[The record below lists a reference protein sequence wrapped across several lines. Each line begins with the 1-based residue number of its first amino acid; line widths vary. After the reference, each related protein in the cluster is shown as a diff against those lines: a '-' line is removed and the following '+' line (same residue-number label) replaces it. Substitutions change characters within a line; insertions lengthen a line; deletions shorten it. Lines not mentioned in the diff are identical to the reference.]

1 VWALKSVLFS
11 AGDASGELH
20 AAALAEELRRR
31 EPELQLFG
39 LGGPAMEKAGVE
51 LVVPQH
57 ELAVGGLFEVLTDLP
72 RIVSAWRRMNRALVE
87 RQPDLVILVDSP
99 DFNLPFAKRAK
110 RRGVPVLY
118 YVSPQVWAWR
128 RGRVRRIAARVDRL
142 AVIFPFE
149 PEVYAGTGLAVD
161 FVGHPLL
168 DRLTP
173 LATRDR
179 AEVRR
184 TLSLGPD
191 RPLVLLLPGSRRNE
205 VRRTLPLQLAAAR
218 ALHALDP
225 RVAFAIAVAPSIAR
239 EAIDEAIAA
248 ETLPA
253 LFDLTVIEGR
263 THEAIRAADV
273 ALAKPGTVTLEVA
286 LLGTPLVV
294 TTRVNPFTAWLIRR
308 LVHVSSYTMPNLIA
322 GRAVVPEFLQEDA
335 EPERIAEA
343 LAGLLAGPERE
354 TQLQALGALPE
365 ALGGGGAARRAAD
378 IAQEMA
384 LGAVRS

>member
-1 VWALKSVLFS
+1 LKSVLIS

-31 EPELQLFG
+31 APEVSLFG

-51 LVVPQH
+51 LIVPQH
-57 ELAVGGLFEVLTDLP
+57 ELAVGGLFEVLVDLP
-72 RIVSAWRRMNRALVE
+72 RIVSVWRRMNRALVE
-87 RQPDLVILVDSP
+87 RRPDLVVLVDSP
-99 DFNLPFAKRAK
+99 DFNLRFAKRAK
-110 RRGVPVLY
+110 RRGIPVLY

-128 RGRVRRIAARVDRL
+128 RGRIRQIAARVDRL

-168 DRLTP
+168 DRLAP
-173 LATRDR
+173 LASVERGAARR
-179 AEVRR
+179 ALALDEE
-184 TLSLGPD
+184 

-218 ALHALDP
+218 ALHARDP
-225 RVAFAIAVAPSIAR
+225 RVGFVIAVAPSIAR
-239 EAIDEAIAA
+239 DAIDEALTA
-248 ETLPA
+248 EALPA
-253 LFDLTVIEGR
+253 LLEVTVVEGR

-308 LVHVSSYTMPNLIA
+308 LVQVST
-322 GRAVVPEFLQEDA
+322 
-335 EPERIAEA
+335 
-343 LAGLLAGPERE
+343 
-354 TQLQALGALPE
+354 
-365 ALGGGGAARRAAD
+365 
-378 IAQEMA
+378 
-384 LGAVRS
+384 